1 MKDGLGIVSEMDRLF
16 PTEKLRDPKA
26 KGVRQE
32 GPPKKRE
39 EKRPKAP
46 RPEGEESKGDPAA
59 VPSEDQDSGKI
70 LDILI

>member
-16 PTEKLRDPKA
+16 PAEKLRDPRA

-32 GPPKKRE
+32 GPPKKKE

-46 RPEGEESKGDPAA
+46 SPEGEASKEENPAG
-59 VPSEDQDSGKI
+59 PPEGQDSGKI
-70 LDILI
+70 LDIVI